1 MKSDDAVP
9 TVACVRCAGTTF
21 TLDRC
26 RCRDG
31 DGDFLVEQQ
40 VGGPDDDG
48 RPWPDCEL
56 CAGDGTVARP
66 CLECSGHGRCRS
78 QLVLT
83 VANLDTGAVA
93 SASVVPGSVE
103 PTLGPDGWR
112 IALGPLLAELAGR
125 AGVAPAT
132 LREVFTLDRPPEPDG
147 QLSVL
152 LNRRWR
158 PDLVAVDRH
167 DLEARALA
175 NRSYAPWLVFLGRTA
190 APDRP
195 DLAGHLDRLRRL
207 ADRLCL
213 DLVVEARSTGY
224 GTPSW
229 DIRFETFGAGVPQR
243 PHGVHSDLPT
253 AVERTSV
260 DDACY
265 GLAERCLTAPA
276 HYLDPQL
283 PDSHPLPGE
292 PVEPVDVDQ
301 LERRILRD
309 CADAPGAQAI
319 WRDGRWRHTSLYT
332 ADTTTT
338 LAELET
344 GQVARQHTVIL
355 ARTWEPPAPSW
366 LGDPIPQ
373 TPCGDCHGTGTREWL
388 LPCHACAGN
397 GRTCQGAVLTV
408 TDLAGRVVH
417 LNWRADDSAAPAML
431 VGTEPAG
438 QPVVQLADR
447 YRLRPW
453 ATIFGV
459 RPDELVD
466 LDSDRAV
473 DHDLL
478 DGIVTVVRPGDDP
491 AVSHL
496 TTVSRGRP
504 GGRLLVSTAGWDA
517 PPLTRLA
524 RVVHGLGLVLRV
536 VVTDHRHNA
545 GDLRLVQGLH
555 WQVDAVGTQSPPDGA
570 GTPWHRSLPE
580 AVAYCLR
587 YLGSDLHRSLP
598 TVPDHPIGVP
608 QQPIPPDDL
617 PDPTGRVRELAAR
630 HPGQPVT
637 ARLDRTGWQVRVP
650 E

>member
-1 MKSDDAVP
+1 MTSEAVP
-9 TVACVRCAGTTF
+9 TVVCVRCTGTTL

-31 DGDFLVEQQ
+31 DGNFLVDQP
-40 VGGPDDDG
+40 VGAPNDDG

-56 CAGDGTVARP
+56 CTGDGTVARP
-66 CLECSGHGRCRS
+66 CPECSGHGRRRA

-93 SASVVPGSVE
+93 SANVVPGSVD
-103 PTLGPDGWR
+103 PTPGPDGWR
-112 IALGPLLAELAGR
+112 IALGPLLAELASR
-125 AGVAPAT
+125 AGAAPAT
-132 LREVFTLDRPPEPDG
+132 LREVFTPDRPPEPDG

-158 PDLVAVDRH
+158 PDLAGVDRY
-167 DLEARALA
+167 DFEARALA
-175 NRSYAPWLVFLGRTA
+175 NRSYAPWLVFLGRTT
-190 APDRP
+190 APDP
-195 DLAGHLDRLRRL
+195 PDPSDLAGHLDRLRRL

-224 GTPSW
+224 GTPNW
-229 DIRFETFGAGVPQR
+229 DIRLETFGTQVPRR
-243 PHGVHSDLPT
+243 PHGYHPDLPT

-260 DDACY
+260 ADACY

-276 HYLDPQL
+276 HYLDPRL
-283 PDSHPLPGE
+283 PDPHPL

-319 WRDGRWRHTSLYT
+319 WRDGRWRHTSLHT
-332 ADTTTT
+332 ADTTAT
-338 LAELET
+338 LTELET
-344 GQVARQHTVIL
+344 GQVARRHATIL

-366 LGDPIPQ
+366 LGDPIPS
-373 TPCGDCHGTGTREWL
+373 TPCRDCHGTGTREWL
-388 LPCHACAGN
+388 LPCHTCSGSR
-397 GRTCQGAVLTV
+397 RTCHGAVLTV

-417 LNWRADDSAAPAML
+417 LNWRPDDSAAPATL
-431 VGTEPAG
+431 VGTQPAG

-453 ATIFGV
+453 SSIFGV
-459 RPDELVD
+459 RPDELVE

-478 DGIVTVVRPGDDP
+478 DGIVTVLRPGDDP
-491 AVSHL
+491 ALSYL
-496 TTVSRGRP
+496 ATVSRGRP
-504 GGRLLVSTAGWDA
+504 GGRLLVSAAGWDA

-524 RVVHGLGLVLRV
+524 RVVHGIGLVLRV
-536 VVTDHRHNA
+536 IVADHRHNA
-545 GDLRLVQGLH
+545 GDPRLVQGLR
-555 WQVDAVGTQSPPDGA
+555 WQVDVVGTQSPPDDDTA
-570 GTPWHRSLPE
+570 IPSHRSLPE

-598 TVPDHPIGVP
+598 TAPDRPIGVP
-608 QQPIPPDDL
+608 QQPVPPDDL
-617 PDPTGRVRELAAR
+617 PDPTEQVRELAAR

-637 ARLDRTGWQVRVP
+637 ARLVRTGWQVRIP